1 MKKLNLFAAVIAVC
15 VAVPALAQDAA
26 PAAAPAAP
34 AMEPGAQAS
43 DLSGLD
49 RVAKNGVFL
58 ELAGEGGFYSLN
70 YERFLLNDVAARVG
84 VMYMGISASAGTDS
98 ASVSWLAV
106 PIMAEYTGLRSG
118 SHALELAAGVTIHHI
133 SGSASTF
140 DAFSSGSGTLVA
152 ISPAVGYRYQNPAG
166 GMIFRATFSPL
177 FFPSASTGSFLPWFG
192 ISVGYGF

>member
-1 MKKLNLFAAVIAVC
+1 MKNLKLFAALVAVC
-15 VAVPALAQDAA
+15 AAVPALAQDAA
-26 PAAAPAAP
+26 PMAAPAS
-34 AMEPGAQAS
+34 EPGAAPAS

-84 VMYMGISASAGTDS
+84 VMYMGISASSGTDS

-118 SHALELAAGVTIHHI
+118 SHALELGAGVTIHHL
-133 SGSASTF
+133 SGTASTF
-140 DAFSSGSGTLVA
+140 DAFASGSGTLLA
-152 ISPAVGYRYQNPAG
+152 ISPSVGYRYQNPGG
-166 GMIFRATFSPL
+166 GMIFRATFSPMI
-177 FFPSASTGSFLPWFG
+177 FPSASSGSFLPWFG
-192 ISVGYGF
+192 LSVGYGF